1 LRFTILRF
9 DSIDSTNL
17 EAMRQAKA
25 GAPEGLCVVA
35 REQTHGRGRQERV
48 WVSPRDAGLYLTLLL
63 RPQLDLNVWPLI
75 TLAAALAVAD
85 ALRGTCK
92 LQVDIKWPNDILLDE
107 RKLCGI
113 LAETVETVSGL
124 ACVLGVGVNLTAES
138 IPSELKERAT
148 SVAAAGKVV
157 DREALFAALLE
168 NLHRQYETLRSIDG
182 PATVIRDWTAA
193 SSFAND
199 KQVRVDTGSE
209 IFDGTTR
216 GLQGDGAL
224 RVETLDRG
232 MRIVRAGD
240 VQSLRTTWDNGN

>member
-35 REQTHGRGRQERV
+35 REQTHGRGRQERA

-63 RPQLDLNVWPLI
+63 RPQFDLNVWPLI

-85 ALRGTCK
+85 AVRETCE
-92 LQVDIKWPNDILLDE
+92 LQVDIKWPNDILFDE

-113 LAETVETVSGL
+113 LAETVETASGM
-124 ACVLGVGVNLTAES
+124 ACVLGIGVNLTAAS
-138 IPSELKERAT
+138 FPAELKERAT
-148 SVAAAGKVV
+148 SIASAGKLG
-157 DREALFAALLE
+157 DREALLGALLE
-168 NLHRQYETLRSIDG
+168 NSQRRYETLRKIDG
-182 PATVIRDWTAA
+182 PAAVISDWTTA

-216 GLQGDGAL
+216 GLEADGAL
-224 RVETLDRG
+224 RVETLDDG
-232 MRIVRAGD
+232 IRIVRAGD
-240 VQSLRTTWDNGN
+240 VQSLRAT

>member
-17 EAMRQAKA
+17 EAMRQARA

-35 REQTHGRGRQERV
+35 REQTQGRGRQERV

-63 RPQLDLNVWPLI
+63 RPQLDLRVWPLI

-85 ALRGTCK
+85 ALRDMCK
-92 LQVDIKWPNDILLDE
+92 LQVDIKWPNDIVFDE

-113 LAETVETVSGL
+113 LAETVETASGI

-138 IPSELKERAT
+138 FPAELGERAT
-148 SVAAAGKVV
+148 SIASAGKVV
-157 DREALFAALLE
+157 DHETLSAVLLE
-168 NLHRQYETLRSIDG
+168 NLARRYATLRGIGG
-182 PATVIRDWTAA
+182 PEALIRDWTAA
-193 SSFAND
+193 SSFANN

-209 IFDGTTR
+209 MFDGTTR
-216 GLQGDGAL
+216 GLESDGGL
-224 RVETLDRG
+224 RVETFDRAI
-232 MRIVRAGD
+232 RIVRAGD
-240 VQSLRTTWDNGN
+240 VQSLRST